1 MHDVGAAEVGLSDQ
15 LLALGVPCDN
25 VDCVSSGYFHLEARK
40 VGEDI
45 CWRDGELLFEDIG
58 YQLFEFIFMSV
69 EEDFVCVVE
78 GEFFVECLGDT
89 RLQCE
94 DLSVSAGY
102 VLVGSLQLVR
112 NTFRGKEVFDR
123 MAR

>member
-1 MHDVGAAEVGLSDQ
+1 MHDVGAVEVGLSDQ
-15 LLALGVPCDN
+15 MLALGVPGDN
-25 VDCVSSGYFHLEARK
+25 VGYVSSGYFHLEARK
-40 VGEDI
+40 VGEDGGG
-45 CWRDGELLFEDIG
+45 RDGELFFEDIG

-78 GEFFVECLGDT
+78 GEFIADGLGDT

-94 DLSVSAGY
+94 YLFVGAGD
-102 VLVGSLQLVR
+102 VLVGSFQLVC

-123 MAR
+123 MA